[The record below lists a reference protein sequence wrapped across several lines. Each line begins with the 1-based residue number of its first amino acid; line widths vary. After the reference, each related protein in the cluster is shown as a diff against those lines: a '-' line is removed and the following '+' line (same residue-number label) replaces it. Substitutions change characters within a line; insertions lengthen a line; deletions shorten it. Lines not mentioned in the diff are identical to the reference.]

1 MDPTLCIAETDALT
15 LTTEGGAGLTDEA
28 LLRLALG
35 SLAGAA
41 ALSAWLSA
49 RGGLAALASATH
61 DCLGALPGVGRGRAQ
76 RLLAGVALGRRTVA
90 RPVRERPR
98 ITGPADVWSVVGP
111 EMAALPQEHVRAL
124 LLDARARL
132 IHVVEV
138 YRGTVSGVNVRLA
151 ELFRPAIVA
160 GAVQI
165 VLVHNHPSGDPTP
178 SEADFALT
186 RAACA
191 AGDALGVRVVDHVV
205 IAQGGWASA
214 RAG

>member
-1 MDPTLCIAETDALT
+1 MDPTTQTAEADALT
-15 LTTEGGAGLTDEA
+15 LTTSGGAGLTDHA

-35 SLAGAA
+35 SNAGAA
-41 ALSAWLSA
+41 SLVTWLST
-49 RGGLAALASATH
+49 RGGLQALASATH
-61 DCLGALPGVGRGRAQ
+61 DCVGQLPGVGRTRAR
-76 RLLAGVALGRRTVA
+76 RLLAGIALGRRTLA
-90 RPVRERPR
+90 CPPRERPR
-98 ITGPADVWSVVGP
+98 IAGPADVWSVVGP

-138 YRGTVSGVNVRLA
+138 YKGTVSGVNVRLA

-160 GAVQI
+160 GAVQV

-186 RAACA
+186 RAASA

-205 IAQGGWASA
+205 VAHGGWASA

>member
-1 MDPTLCIAETDALT
+1 MMQTAEADALT
-15 LTTEGGAGLTDEA
+15 LSTSGGVGLTDHA

-35 SLAGAA
+35 SQPGAA
-41 ALSAWLSA
+41 ALSEWLDA
-49 RGGLAALASATH
+49 RGGVHALASATH
-61 DCLGALPGVGRGRAQ
+61 DSLGRLPGVGCGRAR
-76 RLLAGVALGRRTVA
+76 RLLAGVALGRRTLA
-90 RPVRERPR
+90 CAQRERPR
-98 ITGPADVWSVVGP
+98 ITGPADVWGIVGP

-138 YRGTVSGVNVRLA
+138 YKGTVSGVNVRLA

-160 GAVQI
+160 GAVQV

-186 RAACA
+186 RAASA

-205 IAQGGWASA
+205 VAHGGWASA

>member
-1 MDPTLCIAETDALT
+1 
-15 LTTEGGAGLTDEA
+15 
-28 LLRLALG
+28 
-35 SLAGAA
+35 
-41 ALSAWLSA
+41 
-49 RGGLAALASATH
+49 
-61 DCLGALPGVGRGRAQ
+61 
-76 RLLAGVALGRRTVA
+76 
-90 RPVRERPR
+90 
-98 ITGPADVWSVVGP
+98 
-111 EMAALPQEHVRAL
+111 MAALPQEHVRAL

-138 YRGTVSGVNVRLA
+138 YKGTVSGVNVRLA

-160 GAVQI
+160 GAVQV

-186 RAACA
+186 RAASA

-205 IAQGGWASA
+205 VAHGGWASA